1 MGSWFQP
8 DSAAAGLGYQQGPSL
23 GLYKRPVED
32 FLHTNAPERINT
44 YRIGAERAIDDIV
57 KSSMLSQSESIMGR
71 FGMMQQQN
79 ADAAAQ
85 QGLNPAA
92 YFASVNPQMEQQNR
106 QQSAAVAGGAQAQ
119 GSMMGMDL
127 GAQILN
133 SMNQLEAYYDSLKL
147 QNYMAAKGRETARKG
162 ARSGSL
168 TSLAGGAMGMVGMLG
183 MGGMG
188 GAGAAGA
195 GAAAGMMP
203 MAFAASDERLK
214 RNVETLDS
222 SGPVRLV
229 RWTWNETAERVFG
242 LRGRGVGVIAQ
253 ELRRVAPERVVEHPS
268 GYLMVRLG

>member
-1 MGSWFQP
+1 MGNWLQP

-79 ADAAAQ
+79 ADAASQ

-119 GSMMGMDL
+119 GAMMGMDL

-162 ARSGSL
+162 AKWSNLTTLGASIFSAAGS
-168 TSLAGGAMGMVGMLG
+168 AE
-183 MGGMG
+183 
-188 GAGAAGA
+188 AGA
-195 GAAAGMMP
+195 GG
-203 MAFAASDERLK
+203 
-214 RNVETLDS
+214 
-222 SGPVRLV
+222 G
-229 RWTWNETAERVFG
+229 
-242 LRGRGVGVIAQ
+242 
-253 ELRRVAPERVVEHPS
+253 
-268 GYLMVRLG
+268 

>member
-1 MGSWFQP
+1 MGNWLQP

-79 ADAAAQ
+79 ADAASQ

-119 GSMMGMDL
+119 GAMMGMDL

-147 QNYMAAKGRETARKG
+147 QNYMAAKGRESARNG
-162 ARSGSL
+162 AKSAGW
-168 TSLAGGAMGMVGMLG
+168 TSVLGAGLAAGGMALG
-183 MGGMG
+183 GLG
-188 GAGAAGA
+188 
-195 GAAAGMMP
+195 GAAAGGAAAG
-203 MAFAASDERLK
+203 AFGGG
-214 RNVETLDS
+214 NNQF
-222 SGPVRLV
+222 P
-229 RWTWNETAERVFG
+229 
-242 LRGRGVGVIAQ
+242 
-253 ELRRVAPERVVEHPS
+253 
-268 GYLMVRLG
+268 

>member
-1 MGSWFQP
+1 MGNWLQP

-79 ADAAAQ
+79 ADAASQ

-119 GSMMGMDL
+119 GAMMGMDL

-162 ARSGSL
+162 AKSAGL
-168 TSLAGGAMGMVGMLG
+168 TSVLGAGLGAVGMAF
-183 MGGMG
+183 GGP
-188 GAGAAGA
+188 A
-195 GAAAGMMP
+195 GAAAGGAAAG
-203 MAFAASDERLK
+203 AFGGG
-214 RNVETLDS
+214 NNQF
-222 SGPVRLV
+222 P
-229 RWTWNETAERVFG
+229 
-242 LRGRGVGVIAQ
+242 
-253 ELRRVAPERVVEHPS
+253 
-268 GYLMVRLG
+268 